1 MVFVLFSLHIS
12 LLHDVL
18 LFFPVY
24 FCVAFLQPAALQTR
38 GKKPHRKMKKI
49 PCRCQAHWAVPGV
62 ILIWGILVLLL
73 QEVSVSQPFTVIM
86 RWGMSL
92 MMTLCRNLGNVLDT
106 LAAHIPPSE
115 WPLKNYLHP
124 ADFLVHPYLIHPLHR
139 DVSTFQHFLVGKV
152 PISLLPGIIQIFN
165 KQLSGGKRQK
175 YLHDKKLHILH
186 RYTYTLIAN
195 YYVLNS
201 RKW

>member
-1 MVFVLFSLHIS
+1 
-12 LLHDVL
+12 
-18 LFFPVY
+18 
-24 FCVAFLQPAALQTR
+24 
-38 GKKPHRKMKKI
+38 MKKI

-73 QEVSVSQPFTVIM
+73 QEASVSQPFTVIM

-165 KQLSGGKRQK
+165 KQLSGK
-175 YLHDKKLHILH
+175 DKSILDDKHCMFYADIRWLPITMSWIVESGNNNKNFGSFPHVYSSDRRSWSCHIC
-186 RYTYTLIAN
+186 
-195 YYVLNS
+195 
-201 RKW
+201 